1 MAKIAKVISEKNN
14 KVENILR
21 LMKSSQPVE

>member
-14 KVENILR
+14 KGENILR